1 MTLPR
6 LRAPGAGK
14 AAEPCFLADV
24 IPANLLSSLTTEAGV
39 SFGPHCKERVEAWRV
54 KLEINS
60 SDKNYVMFK
69 IPPPHPSLKVTR
81 IPSIFPQKEKF
92 LSRSVLVLCVNKALL
107 GLSLFSNLQSR
118 LNHLLLIFPRVRG
131 IKTQEAEMHKLQQ
144 LVTRRTPLTY
154 CSFFSCV
161 CGK

>member
-6 LRAPGAGK
+6 LRAPGAAK

-39 SFGPHCKERVEAWRV
+39 SFGLPHCKERVEAWSV

-69 IPPPHPSLKVTR
+69 IPAT
-81 IPSIFPQKEKF
+81 
-92 LSRSVLVLCVNKALL
+92 
-107 GLSLFSNLQSR
+107 SLFETNLYC
-118 LNHLLLIFPRVRG
+118 LHLSPKG
-131 IKTQEAEMHKLQQ
+131 
-144 LVTRRTPLTY
+144 
-154 CSFFSCV
+154 
-161 CGK
+161 

>member
-6 LRAPGAGK
+6 LRALGAAK

-69 IPPPHPSLKVTR
+69 IPSTSLFETNL
-81 IPSIFPQKEKF
+81 IPSIFSQKEKF
-92 LSRSVLVLCVNKALL
+92 LSRSVLVLCINKALS

-131 IKTQEAEMHKLQQ
+131 KKTQEAEMHTLQQ

-154 CSFFSCV
+154 GSFFSCV